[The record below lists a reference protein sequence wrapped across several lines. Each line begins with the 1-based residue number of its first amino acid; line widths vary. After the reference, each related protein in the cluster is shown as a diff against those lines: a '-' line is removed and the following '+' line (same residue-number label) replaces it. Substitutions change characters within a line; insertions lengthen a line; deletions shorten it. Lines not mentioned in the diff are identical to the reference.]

1 MSLSGYPTFLS
12 GSPVRALD
20 ICSEATVDSAHGA
33 WNTGGARWDGQS
45 QSGHIYRRK
54 NRTRKNNYKMN
65 DIKTY
70 NTNGKENV

>member
-45 QSGHIYRRK
+45 QSEYISRSLSGTEK
-54 NRTRKNNYKMN
+54 N
-65 DIKTY
+65 KTKY
-70 NTNGKENV
+70 